1 MTMTTYDPTTAPT
14 SEALSA
20 EAIFDVAGMRRIELE
35 LPYSGAVTPI
45 EAWRLVTTSKAKLV
59 DVRTPAEYKFVGAVP
74 GSVNVE
80 WRGADIL
87 PTAIFVSGL
96 KNVARFTE
104 PVLLLCRSGVR
115 SHSAA
120 RAAAAAGFSHVYNV
134 LEGFE
139 GQRSHEGRRGA
150 IDGWRK
156 HGLPW
161 SQD

>member
-1 MTMTTYDPTTAPT
+1 MTP
-14 SEALSA
+14 L
-20 EAIFDVAGMRRIELE
+20 
-35 LPYSGAVTPI
+35 
-45 EAWRLVTTSKAKLV
+45 EAWRLVTARRAKLI

-87 PTAIFVSGL
+87 PTAMFVSGL
-96 KNVARFTE
+96 KNVARFTD
-104 PVLLLCRSGVR
+104 PVLLLCRSAVR

-139 GQRSHEGRRGA
+139 GQRNHEGAAAPSTAGASTDCPGRRTERA
-150 IDGWRK
+150 NPYSPSR
-156 HGLPW
+156 
-161 SQD
+161 